1 MSAKSISGDGGNIY
15 VEEETRFITILRID
29 KTGTGQ
35 VPLVEQELFTR
46 S

>member
-1 MSAKSISGDGGNIY
+1 MSAKSISGDGGNTN
-15 VEEETRFITILRID
+15 VEEETRSITILKID

-35 VPLVEQELFTR
+35 VPLVEQELFTL

>member
-1 MSAKSISGDGGNIY
+1 MSTKSISGDGGNIY
-15 VEEETRFITILRID
+15 EEEETRSIIILRID